1 MKAITYTKN
10 NVNIGIGL
18 SNSATIGARIVR
30 VLAIKLHIP
39 IAVAL
44 LMTGN
49 ISSSLYEQM

>member
-1 MKAITYTKN
+1 MNAITYTKN

-18 SNSATIGARIVR
+18 SNSATIGASIVR

-49 ISSSLYEQM
+49 ISSSL